1 MKLCVRY
8 QRVAALIEHL
18 SSDDPRFLKLGER
31 IVVTGIGAA
40 AWTTSGT
47 ELITGHPFCGRPET
61 II

>member
-31 IVVTGIGAA
+31 IVVTGIGASSSLDDE
-40 AWTTSGT
+40 WN
-47 ELITGHPFCGRPET
+47 
-61 II
+61 